1 MRAAK
6 AWGLSPR
13 QWRLE
18 SVDDRAL
25 MLAFVLFEATL
36 ESRRQEYREE
46 VLERKRGKDTEPRPG
61 GAASDFER
69 MKRRFRVR

>member
-46 VLERKRGKDTEPRPG
+46 VLERKRGKD

-69 MKRRFRVR
+69 MKRRFRVG